1 MCETVQRRCRRT
13 GKRRLMQIIRSGA
26 EREDRVIK
34 GDVARCRCVTGMIPS
49 SQGAC
54 GGYVEISK
62 ITFSFRS
69 CLPHVLDVWE
79 SLYAYGGC
87 RGSYGPGMVSL
98 PCGTGENCLNFTKPQ
113 KMLFYWFAFVQDS
126 SKNKKHVCLVK
137 DNKLSFPVI
146 HAFHFCRKMD
156 GREHQHFLRFWKFLR
171 TFRRLHREE
180 IPSPGP

>member
-1 MCETVQRRCRRT
+1 MAFSGYLNFAKSHLRSLIIQVSSRV
-13 GKRRLMQIIRSGA
+13 RRLRKA
-26 EREDRVIK
+26 L
-34 GDVARCRCVTGMIPS
+34 
-49 SQGAC
+49 
-54 GGYVEISK
+54 YV
-62 ITFSFRS
+62 
-69 CLPHVLDVWE
+69 
-79 SLYAYGGC
+79 YGGC
-87 RGSYGPGMVSL
+87 GGGYGPGMVSL

-113 KMLFYWFAFVQDS
+113 KMLFYWFSFVQDS

>member
-1 MCETVQRRCRRT
+1 MGLSQNENVGRGISPPPMTLRKLRRNFQNHIFVPF
-13 GKRRLMQIIRSGA
+13 MS
-26 EREDRVIK
+26 
-34 GDVARCRCVTGMIPS
+34 
-49 SQGAC
+49 
-54 GGYVEISK
+54 
-62 ITFSFRS
+62 
-69 CLPHVLDVWE
+69 PHVLDVWE
-79 SLYAYGGC
+79 NHCTCMTDAGAVTG
-87 RGSYGPGMVSL
+87 RGMVSL
-98 PCGTGENCLNFTKPQ
+98 PCGTGEKCLNFTKPQ
-113 KMLFYWFAFVQDS
+113 KMLFYWFSFVQDS